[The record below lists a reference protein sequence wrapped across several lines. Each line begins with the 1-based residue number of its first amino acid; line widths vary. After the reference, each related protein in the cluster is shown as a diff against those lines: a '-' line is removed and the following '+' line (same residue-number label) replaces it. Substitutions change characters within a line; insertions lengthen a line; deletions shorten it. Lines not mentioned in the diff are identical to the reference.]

1 MKTLHIVCGPMGFGK
16 THLRIREFS
25 NIPCVDLLSFQTT
38 QTKTKIDILRTYVLC
53 RHEVLKQLTLHDIV
67 CLEHTLMKRFRRV
80 SFLKRIPDHVRRI
93 FHVPMPSKKTF
104 LREHLPKRPD
114 LKYWPGYYEEALAVF
129 DMPDPELEKV
139 DDLYVY
145 KT

>member
-1 MKTLHIVCGPMGFGK
+1 M
-16 THLRIREFS
+16 
-25 NIPCVDLLSFQTT
+25 
-38 QTKTKIDILRTYVLC
+38 
-53 RHEVLKQLTLHDIV
+53 
-67 CLEHTLMKRFRRV
+67 
-80 SFLKRIPDHVRRI
+80 
-93 FHVPMPSKKTF
+93 PMPSKETF